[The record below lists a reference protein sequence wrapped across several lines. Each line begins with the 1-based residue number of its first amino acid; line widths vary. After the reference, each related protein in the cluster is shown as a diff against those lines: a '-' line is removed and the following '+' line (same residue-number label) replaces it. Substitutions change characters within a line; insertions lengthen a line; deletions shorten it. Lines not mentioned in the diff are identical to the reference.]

1 MAKTKPA
8 TDSIGKKYVPKNEV
22 RAYAIAA
29 LGQGLVYSCM
39 SSYITDY
46 YMNVLSLNAM
56 FVIMLMLLA
65 RVWDAINDPMM
76 GMLVDRRSTK
86 FGRMRPYPLI
96 TAIPIAALTILM
108 FVNPGFD
115 TQNKSI
121 WLYVFVAA
129 VYVIW
134 GMVYTA
140 SDVPFWSMP
149 NVMTPNPKER
159 GNLISYGKTVGGIGS
174 AVTVA
179 LPIIMGLLYTSF
191 FSYMSEDEFDVF
203 KYAVMAISMAAIG
216 MPLFTLSTFKTK
228 ERIQIPDAQKKAP
241 GEPGTLKRIF
251 TCKPLMLVVLSGVL
265 SFGRYMLQAAA
276 PHVARYSGLYVT
288 FEPIIAFFKGK
299 LSFIDMF
306 TILSKVEKGT
316 EFASLAIS
324 TEADYIKNTSTV
336 ALVIQICAAVGM
348 FGAMLFLPKL
358 YKKFEYKQIMIA
370 SCIGGF
376 IASCITIFVGWT
388 TKNLVFCIP
397 FMLIS
402 SIPLGVINNV
412 SFAMVCDCLD
422 FMEWKTGFRNT
433 GLGSACQSFVNKI
446 GNAFA
451 TVMIIG
457 MYMIIDLDVATLNSK
472 AESIV
477 DFAMNLEPIQNFG
490 MFSLVTI
497 VPGLSLLLCAIP
509 LFFYDLTGKK
519 KEKIFSELAVLRKER
534 GIEIDE

>member
-1 MAKTKPA
+1 MQN
-8 TDSIGKKYVPKNEV
+8 KKYVPKKEV
-22 RAYAIAA
+22 QAYAIAA

-46 YMNVLSLNAM
+46 YMSVLKLNAM
-56 FVIMLMLLA
+56 FVILLMLFA

-76 GMLVDRRSTK
+76 GMIMDRVSFK
-86 FGRMRPYPLI
+86 KGRMKPYPVW
-96 TAIPIAALTILM
+96 TAVPIAILTILM

-115 TQNKSI
+115 TNNKSI
-121 WLYVFVAA
+121 WLYVFTAV

-134 GMVYTA
+134 GMVYTS

-149 NVMTPNPKER
+149 NVMTPDAKER
-159 GNLISYGKTVGGIGS
+159 GNIISYGKTVGGIGS

-179 LPIIMGLLYTSF
+179 LPIIVGF
-191 FSYMSEDEFDVF
+191 FIADMDVEKAGIV
-203 KYAVMAISMAAIG
+203 KYAVMAVSMSLIG
-216 MPLFTLSTFKTK
+216 MPLFAMSSFKIK
-228 ERIQIPDAQKKAP
+228 ERIQIPNATKRAP
-241 GEPGTLKRIF
+241 GEPSSIKRIF

-276 PHVARYSGLYVT
+276 PHVARYSGFY
-288 FEPIIAFFKGK
+288 IG
-299 LSFIDMF
+299 
-306 TILSKVEKGT
+306 SKPETVEQYN
-316 EFASLAIS
+316 SNI
-324 TEADYIKNTSTV
+324 STV
-336 ALVIQICAAVGM
+336 ALVIQVCAAVGM

-358 YKKFEYKQIMIA
+358 YKKFEYKQIMIV

-376 IASCITIFVGWT
+376 VASCFTLVIGWT
-388 TKNLVFCIP
+388 THNLLLCIP

-422 FMEWKTGFRNT
+422 FMEWKTGYRDT

-451 TVMIIG
+451 TVMIIV
-457 MYMIIDLDVATLNSK
+457 MYMVVSIDVNKLNIGSGQ
-472 AESIV
+472 EVV
-477 DFAMNLEPIQNFG
+477 DAINSLSSTQNFA

-497 VPGLSLLLCAIP
+497 VPGISLLLCAIP
-509 LFFYDLTGKK
+509 LFFYDLTGSKK
-519 KEKIFSELAVLRKER
+519 QKVFDELAVSRKER
-534 GIEIDE
+534 GIEVTE

>member
-1 MAKTKPA
+1 MTKT
-8 TDSIGKKYVPKNEV
+8 DNLKKYVQKKEV
-22 RAYAIAA
+22 QAYAIAA

-46 YMNVLSLNAM
+46 YMNVLKLNAI
-56 FVIMLMLLA
+56 FVILLMLLA

-76 GMLVDRRSTK
+76 GMIMDRKTTRW
-86 FGRMRPYPLI
+86 GRMKPYPLL
-96 TAIPIAALTILM
+96 TALPIAILTILM

-115 TQNKSI
+115 TNNQSI
-121 WLYVFVAA
+121 WLYVFVTV
-129 VYVIW
+129 VYVAW
-134 GMVYTA
+134 GMIYTV
-140 SDVPFWSMP
+140 SDVPFWSLP

-159 GNLISYGKTVGGIGS
+159 GTLISYAKTVGGIGS

-179 LPIIMGLLYTSF
+179 LPIIVGYFVANMDYEQANIT
-191 FSYMSEDEFDVF
+191 
-203 KYAVMAISMAAIG
+203 KYAIMAVSMAVIG

-228 ERIQIPDAQKKAP
+228 ERIQIPNAAKKAP
-241 GEPGTLKRIF
+241 GEPSTLKRIF
-251 TCKPLMLVVLSGVL
+251 TCKPLMLVVASGML

-276 PHVARYSGLYVT
+276 PHVARYSGFYLGSVAPT
-288 FEPIIAFFKGK
+288 
-299 LSFIDMF
+299 
-306 TILSKVEKGT
+306 TVEEINKN
-316 EFASLAIS
+316 IS
-324 TEADYIKNTSTV
+324 NV

-358 YKKFEYKQIMIA
+358 YKKFEYKHIMIV

-376 IASCITIFVGWT
+376 VASCFTLIIGWT
-388 TKNLVFCIP
+388 TKNLLICIP

-402 SIPLGVINNV
+402 AIPLGVINNV

-422 FMEWKTGFRNT
+422 FMEWKTGYRDT

-451 TVMIIG
+451 TVMIIV
-457 MYMIIDLDVATLNSK
+457 MYIIVNIDVNNLNVGSGE
-472 AESIV
+472 AVVQAINS
-477 DFAMNLEPIQNFG
+477 LSSTQNFA

-497 VPGLSLLLCAIP
+497 VPGISLLLCAIP
-509 LFFYDLTGKK
+509 LFFYDFTGEK
-519 KEKIFSELAVLRKER
+519 KEKVFRELAISRKAR

>member
-1 MAKTKPA
+1 MNE
-8 TDSIGKKYVPKNEV
+8 KKYVPKKETQ
-22 RAYAIAA
+22 AYAIAA

-46 YMNVLSLNAM
+46 YMNVLTLNAM

-76 GMLVDRRSTK
+76 GMLVDRHSTK
-86 FGRMRPYPLI
+86 KGRMKPYPI
-96 TAIPIAALTILM
+96 VTAVPIAIFTILM

-121 WLYVFVAA
+121 WLYVFVSV
-129 VYVIW
+129 VYVLW
-134 GMVYTA
+134 GMIYTA
-140 SDVPFWSMP
+140 SDVPFWSLP

-159 GNLISYGKTVGGIGS
+159 GNIISYGKTVGGIGS

-179 LPIIMGLLYTSF
+179 LPIIMGFMYKSV
-191 FSYMSEDEFDVF
+191 FSKNMTEKEFEPF
-203 KYAVMAISMAAIG
+203 KFAVMAISMAVIG
-216 MPLFTLSTFKTK
+216 MLLFSLYSLRIK
-228 ERIQIPDAQKKAP
+228 ERITLPNAQKKTP
-241 GEPGTLKRIF
+241 GEAGMLKRIF

-276 PHVARYSGLYVT
+276 PHVARYSGLY
-288 FEPIIAFFKGK
+288 IG
-299 LSFIDMF
+299 
-306 TILSKVEKGT
+306 SKPTTAE
-316 EFASLAIS
+316 EYQSNI
-324 TEADYIKNTSTV
+324 STV
-336 ALVIQICAAVGM
+336 ALIIQICAAVGM

-358 YKKFEYKQIMIA
+358 YKKFEYKHIMIV

-376 IASCITIFVGWT
+376 LASCLTIVIGWT
-388 TKNLVFCIP
+388 TKNLLLCIP
-397 FMLIS
+397 FMLVS

-457 MYMIIDLDVATLNSK
+457 MYMIINLDVATLNSK
-472 AESIV
+472 ADSIV
-477 DFAMNLEPIQNFG
+477 DVAMNLGATQQFG

-497 VPGLSLLLCAIP
+497 VPGISLLLCAIP

-519 KEKIFSELAVLRKER
+519 KEKIFAELAEQRKER
-534 GIEIDE
+534 GIVVTD

>member
-1 MAKTKPA
+1 MAKNLKQE
-8 TDSIGKKYVPKNEV
+8 SKNYVPKKETQ
-22 RAYAIAA
+22 AYAIAA

-46 YMNVLSLNAM
+46 YMNVLTLNAM

-76 GMLVDRRSTK
+76 GMIIDRHSTK
-86 FGRMRPYPLI
+86 MGRMKPYPII

-108 FVNPGFD
+108 FVNPGFE
-115 TQNKSI
+115 TAAGKQSI
-121 WLYVFVAA
+121 WLYVFVAF
-129 VYVIW
+129 VYVLW
-134 GMVYTA
+134 GMIYTA

-159 GNLISYGKTVGGIGS
+159 GNIISYGKTVGGIGS

-179 LPIIMGLLYTSF
+179 LPIIVGYVVADKPNADIL
-191 FSYMSEDEFDVF
+191 
-203 KYAVMAISMAAIG
+203 KYAIMAISMSVIG
-216 MPLFTLSTFKTK
+216 MPLFSIASFKVK
-228 ERIQIPDAQKKAP
+228 ERIQLPNAAKKAP
-241 GEPGTLKRIF
+241 GEAGTLKRIF
-251 TCKPLMLVVLSGVL
+251 TCKPLVLVVISGML

-276 PHVARYSGLYVT
+276 PHVARYSGMY
-288 FEPIIAFFKGK
+288 IG
-299 LSFIDMF
+299 
-306 TILSKVEKGT
+306 SKPET
-316 EFASLAIS
+316 AAEYQSNI
-324 TEADYIKNTSTV
+324 STV
-336 ALVIQICAAVGM
+336 ALVIQVCAAVGM

-358 YKKFEYKQIMIA
+358 YKKFEYKHIMIVSCIAGFVA
-370 SCIGGF
+370 SCV
-376 IASCITIFVGWT
+376 TVVVGWT
-388 TKNLVFCIP
+388 TKNLLLCIP

-402 SIPLGVINNV
+402 AIPLGVINNV

-472 AESIV
+472 AESVVNI
-477 DFAMNLEPIQNFG
+477 AMNLDVTKQFG

-497 VPGLSLLLCAIP
+497 VPGISLLLCAIP
-509 LFFYDLTGKK
+509 LFFYDLTGEKK
-519 KEKIFSELAVLRKER
+519 NKVFTELAQLRKER
-534 GIEIDE
+534 GVEIEE

>member
-1 MAKTKPA
+1 MET
-8 TDSIGKKYVPKNEV
+8 KKYVPKKEV
-22 RAYAIAA
+22 TAYAVAA

-46 YMNVLSLNAM
+46 YMSVLKLNAM
-56 FVIMLMLLA
+56 FVILLMLFA

-76 GMLVDRRSTK
+76 GMIMDRVSFK
-86 FGRMRPYPLI
+86 KGRMKPYPVV
-96 TAIPIAALTILM
+96 TAIPIAILTILM

-115 TQNKSI
+115 TNNKTI
-121 WLYVFVAA
+121 WLYVFTAA

-134 GMVYTA
+134 GMVYTS

-149 NVMTPNPKER
+149 NVMTPDPKER

-179 LPIIMGLLYTSF
+179 LPIIVGFVVADM
-191 FSYMSEDEFDVF
+191 DVEKAGIV
-203 KYAVMAISMAAIG
+203 KYAIMAISMSLIG
-216 MPLFTLSTFKTK
+216 MPLFAMSSFKVK
-228 ERIQIPDAQKKAP
+228 ERIQLPNAAKRAP
-241 GEPGTLKRIF
+241 GEPSAIKRVF
-251 TCKPLMLVVLSGVL
+251 TCKPLVLVVVSGML

-276 PHVARYSGLYVT
+276 PHVARYSGFYIGT
-288 FEPIIAFFKGK
+288 KPE
-299 LSFIDMF
+299 
-306 TILSKVEKGT
+306 TVEQYN
-316 EFASLAIS
+316 SNI
-324 TEADYIKNTSTV
+324 STV
-336 ALVIQICAAVGM
+336 ALVIQVCAAVGM

-358 YKKFEYKQIMIA
+358 YKKFEYKQIMIV

-376 IASCITIFVGWT
+376 VASCFTLIIGWT
-388 TKNLVFCIP
+388 TKNLLLCIP

-422 FMEWKTGFRNT
+422 FMEWKTGFRDT

-451 TVMIIG
+451 TVMIIV
-457 MYMIIDLDVATLNSK
+457 MYIIVNIDVNQLNVGSGQQV
-472 AESIV
+472 V
-477 DFAMNLEPIQNFG
+477 DAINSMSSTQNFA

-497 VPGLSLLLCAIP
+497 VPGISLLLCAVP
-509 LFFYDLTGKK
+509 LFFYDLTGAKK
-519 KEKIFSELAVLRKER
+519 QKVFDELAVSRKER
-534 GIEIDE
+534 GIEIAE

>member
-1 MAKTKPA
+1 MADSKVLKTE
-8 TDSIGKKYVPKNEV
+8 DKKYAPKKETQ
-22 RAYAIAA
+22 AYAIAA

-46 YMNVLSLNAM
+46 YMNVLTLNAM

-65 RVWDAINDPMM
+65 RVWDAINEPMM
-76 GMLVDRRSTK
+76 GMIIDRHSTK
-86 FGRMRPYPLI
+86 KGRMKPYPVI
-96 TAIPIAALTILM
+96 TALPIAILTILM

-115 TQNKSI
+115 TDNKSI
-121 WLYVFVAA
+121 SLYVFVSV
-129 VYVIW
+129 VYVAW
-134 GMVYTA
+134 GMIYTA
-140 SDVPFWSMP
+140 SDVPFWSLP

-179 LPIIMGLLYTSF
+179 LPIIVGYFVADMDIETANI
-191 FSYMSEDEFDVF
+191 V
-203 KYAVMAISMAAIG
+203 KYAVMAISMAVIG
-216 MPLFTLSTFKTK
+216 MPLFSMASFKTK
-228 ERIQIPDAQKKAP
+228 ERIQLPDATKRAP
-241 GEPGTLKRIF
+241 GEPSTLKRIF

-276 PHVARYSGLYVT
+276 PHVARYSGFYLGSSAPQT
-288 FEPIIAFFKGK
+288 
-299 LSFIDMF
+299 
-306 TILSKVEKGT
+306 VE
-316 EFASLAIS
+316 EINRNIS
-324 TEADYIKNTSTV
+324 NV
-336 ALVIQICAAVGM
+336 ALVIQVCAAIGM

-358 YKKFEYKQIMIA
+358 YKKFEYKHIMIV

-376 IASCITIFVGWT
+376 LASCLTLIIGWT
-388 TKNLVFCIP
+388 TKNLLICIP

-451 TVMIIG
+451 TVMIIV
-457 MYMIIDLDVATLNSK
+457 MYMVVNIDVSQLNVGKGEAVVQAINSL
-472 AESIV
+472 SST
-477 DFAMNLEPIQNFG
+477 QNFA

-497 VPGLSLLLCAIP
+497 VPGISLLLCALP

-519 KEKIFSELAVLRKER
+519 KQKVFSELAVLRKER
-534 GIEIDE
+534 GIEIEE